1 MYRVLTCLSTE
12 HDWRLVI
19 LGGAVCL
26 LASAVAISLFNR
38 ARASQGRSR
47 LIWIGLDAAV
57 SGCGIWAT
65 HFIAMLAYDPGNGA
79 GYSIRVTVLSLIFAV
94 AITAVGL
101 AVALSGARRSR
112 ATIGGAIVGIGVA
125 AMHYTGMMALQL
137 PAYIVWSPGIVI
149 ASIVFGSLF
158 GALAL
163 VVAVGRDSFGR
174 SAAAAVLLTLAIV
187 SHHFTAMGAVTLVP
201 DPTLVFDGLQ
211 ISPTALSFL
220 VAAAAF
226 VILGISLGAAAMDRR
241 AKGAIRQ
248 QKVLLD
254 TALENMSQGLC
265 MFDAEGRILLFNERY
280 SELMGRAGLPL
291 KGRSLLDVLRD
302 QKAVNRWDGDPDQF
316 FAEVMAAARAGDTV
330 TKVVA
335 REGRSIRV
343 VDQPMKGGGWVA
355 TFEDI
360 TEWQAAQEQISHM
373 ARHDALTNLPNRT
386 LFREQLEQALRL
398 AKRSDQL
405 AVFCLDLDHFKDIND
420 SLGHPIGDALLKEV
434 ARRLGECAGENDTV
448 ARLGGDEFAIVQFCN
463 DCDPSAVAAL
473 ASHVV
478 EKIAAP
484 YDIGGHQLVVGVS
497 VGISLAPEDGK
508 NPDELLKN
516 ADLALYRAKADGRGT
531 YRFFEAGMD
540 ARAQARRLLELDL
553 RVALQRDEF
562 EVHYQPVRD
571 VATDQVVLFEALV
584 RWNHAQRG
592 LIAPINFIPL
602 AEETGLIVQLGDWV
616 LRRAC
621 MDAAGWSR
629 KVGVAVNL
637 SPVQFKNP
645 NLVSS
650 VTAALQASGLPAD
663 RLELEITESVLLQN
677 SDGTLGI
684 LHELRAMGV
693 KISLDDFG
701 TGYSSLS
708 YLRSFPFDKIKIDR
722 SFVKE
727 LTTRDDSMAI
737 IRAVTGLGKSLGI
750 ATTAEGVETSAQ
762 LELLRREGCTQV
774 QGYLFSKPRP
784 AAEVEGMLS
793 APRSSAVA

>member
-1 MYRVLTCLSTE
+1 MYQVLTCLTTE
-12 HDWRLVI
+12 HDWRLVV
-19 LGGAVCL
+19 LGGVVCL
-26 LASAVAISLFNR
+26 LASAVAISLFHR
-38 ARASQGRSR
+38 ARASQGRTR
-47 LIWIGLDAAV
+47 LIWVGLDAAV

-65 HFIAMLAYDPGNGA
+65 HFIAMLAYDPGNGG
-79 GYSIRVTVLSLIFAV
+79 GYSIRVSILSLIFAI

-101 AVALSGARRSR
+101 SVALTSARRSR
-112 ATIGGAIVGIGVA
+112 AALGGAIVGVGVA

-163 VVAVGRDSFGR
+163 VVAVGPESFGR

-201 DPTLVFDGLQ
+201 DPTLVFEGLL
-211 ISPTALSFL
+211 ISPTMLSFL

-226 VILGISLGAAAMDRR
+226 IILGIPLAAAAMDRR
-241 AKGAIRQ
+241 AKGAIRR

-265 MFDAEGRILLFNERY
+265 MFDAQGRILLFNERY
-280 SELMGRAGLPL
+280 SELMGRSGLPL
-291 KGRSLLDVLRD
+291 KGRSLRDVLFD
-302 QKAVNRWDGDPDQF
+302 QKAANQWDGDPDQF
-316 FAEVMAAARAGDTV
+316 FADVMAAAQAGIGI
-330 TKVVA
+330 TKVVT
-335 REGRSIRV
+335 RNGRSIRV

-360 TEWQAAQEQISHM
+360 TEWQQAQQQISHM

-386 LFREQLEQALRL
+386 LFREQLEQGLRL
-398 AKRSDQL
+398 AKRSDRL
-405 AVFCLDLDHFKDIND
+405 AVYCLDLDHFKDIND
-420 SLGHPIGDALLKEV
+420 SLGHPIGDALLTEV
-434 ARRLGECAGENDTV
+434 ARRLKECIGENDTV

-463 DCDPSAVAAL
+463 DREQTAMAAL
-473 ASHVV
+473 ASQIV

-484 YDIGGHQLVVGVS
+484 YEIAGHHLVIGVS
-497 VGISLAPEDGK
+497 VGISLAPDDGK

-553 RVALQRDEF
+553 RLALRRDEF
-562 EVHYQPVRD
+562 EVYYQPVRD
-571 VATDQVVLFEALV
+571 VANDEVVVFEALA
-584 RWNHAQRG
+584 RWSHPQRG
-592 LIAPINFIPL
+592 MIAPLDFIPL

-637 SPVQFKNP
+637 SAVQFKNP

-650 VTAALQASGLPAD
+650 VTAALQASGLPPD

-677 SDGTLGI
+677 SEGTLGM
-684 LHELRAMGV
+684 LHEFRAMGV

-722 SFVKE
+722 SFVQE
-727 LTTRDDSMAI
+727 LATRDDSMAI

-762 LELLRREGCTQV
+762 LELLRREGCTQA

-784 AAEVEGMLS
+784 AAEVEGMLAKS
-793 APRSSAVA
+793 RASAVA